1 MKSIKIIALLTLIL
15 GGTIAWLYQSKAHP
29 TGNQAKLQVSPPIR
43 KRWPLNLPDK
53 LAREY
58 SEASAGKTEA
68 QLVIGNYFYDRSSN
82 DDDLI
87 EAAFWFTQA
96 SLGEPAMPEAIGK
109 LAECHYK
116 GFGVKQDREW
126 AKYLYISAAEK
137 GYKRAY
143 WTAGTYLKSDE
154 PTKAFT
160 YFKADAEDG
169 NIDSQHELG
178 LCLIEGTGTS
188 KNFKEAVL
196 WLERAAYGGSV
207 SSILVLGSFHAKDLS
222 IESQVEAYA
231 MYNSTL
237 SLPRFDNEFLEAGV
251 QLRAIES
258 RLNREQIK
266 QAQNR
271 TVQILG
277 EIAKRKQS
285 SDKAKNA
292 R

>member
-1 MKSIKIIALLTLIL
+1 MKKYTILTFITISLIGL
-15 GGTIAWLYQSKAHP
+15 AGLIYHLNSETKRDKQNVQVTPP
-29 TGNQAKLQVSPPIR
+29 TRN
-43 KRWPLNLPDK
+43 RWGRNLPDTLSGDFK
-53 LAREY
+53 
-58 SEASAGKTEA
+58 EAMAGKTDA
-68 QLVIGNYFYDRSSN
+68 QLRVGSFFYDRSSN

-96 SLGEPAMPEAIGK
+96 SIGEPAMPEAIGK

-137 GYKRAY
+137 GYKPAY
-143 WTAGTYLKSDE
+143 WTAGIYLKSE
-154 PTKAFT
+154 KPAKAFA

-188 KNFKEAVL
+188 KNYKEAVL
-196 WLERAAYGGSV
+196 WLERAAYGGNI
-207 SSILVLGSFHAKDLS
+207 SSMLALGSFHANDPS
-222 IESQVEAYA
+222 ITSQVEAYA
-231 MYNSTL
+231 MYNSIL
-237 SLPRFDNEFLEAGV
+237 SLPHFDNVLLETGV

-266 QAQNR
+266 QAQDR

-277 EIAKRKQS
+277 EISKRKKS
-285 SDKAKNA
+285 SSEAKKA